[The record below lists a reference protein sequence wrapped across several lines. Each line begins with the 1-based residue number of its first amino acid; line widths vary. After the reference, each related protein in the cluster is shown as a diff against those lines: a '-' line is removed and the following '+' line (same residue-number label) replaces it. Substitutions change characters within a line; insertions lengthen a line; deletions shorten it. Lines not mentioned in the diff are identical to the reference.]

1 MCHLHHLDI
10 IQKTLVR
17 EQLLAYANAMGGKN
31 SFLKLL
37 ETIRH
42 ASPNALVSKTANIR
56 FSNGIIRWNK
66 TIHRDT
72 LALLNTRLNIRTKEN
87 TNLMATSTDKSYKN
101 VANMLKTLSP
111 LGFVVTMDKET
122 DGSGFGFKAF
132 DIIDDNT
139 TVMNPIF
146 ETIFFCPVAVVKKFL
161 NFTPKETPTEE
172 TDAH

>member
-1 MCHLHHLDI
+1 MCHLHHLNSD
-10 IQKTLVR
+10 QKTLLR
-17 EQLLAYANAMGGKN
+17 DQLLIYANAMGGKN

-42 ASPNALVSKTANIR
+42 ASPNALISKTANVR
-56 FSNGIIRWNK
+56 FSNGIVRWNK

-72 LALLNTRLNIRTKEN
+72 LALLNTRLNLRTKDN
-87 TNLMATSTDKSYKN
+87 TNLMAPTTDKSYKN
-101 VANMLKTLSP
+101 VVNMLKTLSP

-132 DIIDDNT
+132 EIIDDT
-139 TVMNPIF
+139 ATVMNPIF

-161 NFTPKETPTEE
+161 NFTPKEIPAE
-172 TDAH
+172 TID